1 MISKRAIDR
10 ICGVLL
16 ILLPAVL
23 ITSIATGS
31 KFETYEQTAMRSLQ
45 TISDN
50 QALFTASTIF
60 LFLTG
65 LVSISLATALY
76 LSFRDHET
84 TLALFGAIWVL
95 VMGVTLIVGAVGGLV
110 VNHMADAFD
119 GTSGSNA
126 TMIANSARPMQ
137 HIYEDSGLLGF
148 GTFFP
153 LSLFAFGALVIRS
166 RAVPRGL
173 GWMALATGVL
183 IPAFWVGLWPVGMVG
198 MLLAAIWLVLLG
210 VWMVVSGTR
219 EAEPVAPVGYET
231 RVEFAPAAGDA

>member
-1 MISKRAIDR
+1 
-10 ICGVLL
+10 
-16 ILLPAVL
+16 
-23 ITSIATGS
+23 
-31 KFETYEQTAMRSLQ
+31 
-45 TISDN
+45 
-50 QALFTASTIF
+50 
-60 LFLTG
+60 
-65 LVSISLATALY
+65 
-76 LSFRDHET
+76 
-84 TLALFGAIWVL
+84 
-95 VMGVTLIVGAVGGLV
+95 
-110 VNHMADAFD
+110 MADAFD